1 MEKKNKKRKQSKK
14 RQAIGSQSDSD
25 FDDDGLRQRRQGD
38 PGRGEERLLN
48 QYVKEGERREREH
61 KQEM

>member
-1 MEKKNKKRKQSKK
+1 MEKQNKKKKQSKK

-38 PGRGEERLLN
+38 PGRGEERALN
-48 QYVKEGERREREH
+48 QYVIEGRRREREH

>member
-1 MEKKNKKRKQSKK
+1 MEKKNKKKKQSKK

>member
-14 RQAIGSQSDSD
+14 RQAAGSQSDSD
-25 FDDDGLRQRRQGD
+25 LDDDGQRQGHKRD

-48 QYVKEGERREREH
+48 QYVIEGERREREH

>member
-14 RQAIGSQSDSD
+14 RQVPGSQSGSD
-25 FDDDGLRQRRQGD
+25 LDDDGQRLRLQRD
-38 PGRGEERLLN
+38 PGRGEERSLN
-48 QYVKEGERREREH
+48 QYVIEGRRREREH